1 MSVESKVAFAKAIGE
16 VNTKISEFQRLDDD
30 ILRADLMPVIQAM
43 DNIKCADSVSNANKY
58 AESLTDLS
66 HLGLEKSKKL
76 QRGYLKPSFQSVW
89 EALRSMYEKDNG
101 FDWNQLG
108 EDVTPLFSNV
118 GTINFMSGALFESK
132 KKEKEKEKSATKEA
146 TAPKRAPV
154 RRIKEAVQKAVAPT
168 EVQKE
173 ETNEFT
179 KTTQVLHKRIKKD
192 LQEKK
197 KEEVEMLPEMI
208 DKASFSK
215 TVENFFAASFLIAN
229 GRLGV
234 NVDNDHK
241 TMIRLTRPTED
252 TDEQSGVNQGIL
264 SLNPMQTFE
273 LLKANG
279 LIDSLDEGW
288 NTKCL
293 VCSISFV

>member
-1 MSVESKVAFAKAIGE
+1 M
-16 VNTKISEFQRLDDD
+16 
-30 ILRADLMPVIQAM
+30 
-43 DNIKCADSVSNANKY
+43 
-58 AESLTDLS
+58 
-66 HLGLEKSKKL
+66 
-76 QRGYLKPSFQSVW
+76 
-89 EALRSMYEKDNG
+89 
-101 FDWNQLG
+101 
-108 EDVTPLFSNV
+108 
-118 GTINFMSGALFESK
+118 
-132 KKEKEKEKSATKEA
+132 
-146 TAPKRAPV
+146 
-154 RRIKEAVQKAVAPT
+154 
-168 EVQKE
+168 
-173 ETNEFT
+173 
-179 KTTQVLHKRIKKD
+179 LHKRIKKD

-215 TVENFFAASFLIAN
+215 VKPFIFTHSQTVENFFAASFLIAN

-264 SLNPMQTFE
+264 SLNPKQTFE